1 MHTKTLHFPSARHL
15 SALYAGSDQNLTAAE
30 VALHVR
36 LITREDWLKIEPSA
50 SAGTGPQ
57 RPPAE
62 AIALAADFFNF
73 LHAARGQGLAIRTP
87 DFLRI
92 LETFARGEGADLKA
106 LYAAPLVI
114 ATNRKTIVPKT
125 LGQKLYLQ
133 SILKNPVVFGI
144 GPAGTG
150 KTYLAMAAAVS
161 ALLKNEV
168 QRIILTRP
176 AVEAGEALGFLPGD
190 LEEKILPYLR
200 PLYDAL
206 GDMLDPADVTRL
218 TEKGVIEIAP
228 LAYMRGRTLSNAFV
242 VLDEAQNTT
251 PEQMMMFLTR
261 LGEESRMVV
270 TGDITQIDL
279 PRSKQSGLLE
289 VRRILQNIPGI
300 EFHTFSGSDVVRHP
314 LVLKIIEAY
323 EAYRNPIGTDDARP
337 CLFPATRSP
346 HVRKKPVETPRRRPR
361 CATPRHVGRA
371 LPGARIP

>member
-1 MHTKTLHFPSARHL
+1 MHSKTLHFPSARHL

-30 VALHVR
+30 LALGVR
-36 LITREDWLKIEPSA
+36 LIAREDWLKIEPATDNPNPETPNPKTSSA
-50 SAGTGPQ
+50 
-57 RPPAE
+57 AE
-62 AIALAADFFNF
+62 AVALAADFFNF

-92 LETFARGEGADLKA
+92 LESFARGEGATLRA
-106 LYAAPLVI
+106 LYDAPLVI

-206 GDMLDPADVTRL
+206 HDMLDAADVTRL

-228 LAYMRGRTLSNAFV
+228 LAYMRGRTLSNAFI

-289 VRRILQNIPGI
+289 VRRILENIPGI

-323 EAYRNPIGTDDARP
+323 EFYRNPIGTED
-337 CLFPATRSP
+337 SP
-346 HVRKKPVETPRRRPR
+346 PEKR
-361 CATPRHVGRA
+361 
-371 LPGARIP
+371 